1 MSGES
6 KYGGTGAVPSH
17 QTKDDTAVVPPEEKV
32 SILIV
37 DDRHD
42 KMLAYEAI
50 LSELKENIVCAR
62 SGKEA
67 LRCLLKQDFA
77 VILLD
82 VNMPVMDGFETAA
95 LIRQRP
101 RSETTPII
109 FISAVND
116 TETHVSRGYSLGA
129 VDYILT
135 PVVPEIL
142 RAKIAVFVD
151 LFKKTEQVK
160 RQAEEREKLI
170 REQAAR
176 AEAEA
181 RQERLAFLADAGNVL
196 AGSLDHEETFRNLA
210 SLVVPRVADFC
221 VVLAVDEEGTM
232 RHVAVAHRDSPEEPA
247 LQKLAEEFP
256 PSAAA
261 QESGAHI
268 LSSGKSQ
275 MVCDFHD
282 GELREVFSEKADR
295 DWLRSLSAKSFISVP
310 IRAHDRVLGAIVMIN
325 TSPGRICGPDEL
337 SLAEE
342 LAHRAALALDNAGLY
357 KSAQKARAESERA
370 NRAKDSFLAMLSH
383 ELRTPLTPVL
393 TSVLA
398 LEQTEDLT
406 DELRASLQMIR
417 RNVELEARLIDDLL
431 DLTRIS
437 KGKVQLNLDEVDA
450 HLLLRSALEICQA
463 DIDKKNLALVIEFAA
478 EKTTLQADPAR
489 LQQIFWNLIKNA
501 VKFTPEGGR
510 LEIRTENREGQ
521 LRVAISDTGMGI
533 DAESLPKIFNAFEQ
547 GERTQFG
554 GLGLGLAISK
564 ALVETHHGKL
574 IAESEG
580 RDKGSTFTAIFPL
593 SETRI
598 DAKQNASPAV
608 PVPHKAMR
616 VLLVEDHEDTNR
628 SLTQLLR
635 RRGYYVQPAHSV
647 KAALEAAAQE
657 RFDVLISDIG
667 LPDGSGI
674 DLMAKLKG
682 DHPIFAIAL
691 TGFGMEDDLRKSQE
705 VGFNH
710 HLVKPVDLN
719 RLDALIQE
727 ANPIT

>member
-1 MSGES
+1 
-6 KYGGTGAVPSH
+6 
-17 QTKDDTAVVPPEEKV
+17 
-32 SILIV
+32 
-37 DDRHD
+37 
-42 KMLAYEAI
+42 MLAYESI
-50 LSELKENIVCAR
+50 LSDLQENIVCAR

-101 RSETTPII
+101 RSQTTPII

-181 RQERLAFLADAGNVL
+181 RQERLAFLADASNVL
-196 AGSLDHEETFRNLA
+196 GSSLDYEETFRNLA
-210 SLVVPRVADFC
+210 ALVVPRVADFC
-221 VVLAVDEEGTM
+221 VVLAAEEDGAM
-232 RHVAVAHRDSPEEPA
+232 HHVAVAHRDSAEEPA

-256 PSAAA
+256 PSEAA
-261 QESGAHI
+261 QKTGAHV
-268 LSSGKSQ
+268 LSTGRSQ
-275 MVCDFHD
+275 MVCDVHN
-282 GELREVFSEKADR
+282 GELREVFTEKADR
-295 DWLRSLSAKSFISVP
+295 DWLRSLSAKSFIAVP
-310 IRAHDRVLGAIVMIN
+310 LRAQDRVLGAIVMIN

-342 LAHRAALALDNAGLY
+342 LAHRAALALDNARLY

-398 LEQTEDLT
+398 LESSDNLPE
-406 DELRASLQMIR
+406 ELRASLQMIR

-431 DLTRIS
+431 DLTRVS
-437 KGKVQLNLDEVDA
+437 KGKVQLNLEKVDA

-463 DIDKKNLALVIEFAA
+463 DIDKKNLELVTAFVA
-478 EKTTLQADPAR
+478 EHASLQADPAR
-489 LQQIFWNLIKNA
+489 LQQIFWNLIKNS

-510 LEIRTENREGQ
+510 LEIRTENRDGQ
-521 LRVAISDTGMGI
+521 LRVAVADSGIGI
-533 DAESLPKIFNAFEQ
+533 DAETLPKIFYAFEQ
-547 GERTQFG
+547 GARAQLG

-564 ALVETHHGKL
+564 ALVETHHGTL
-574 IAESEG
+574 IAESDG
-580 RDKGSTFTAIFPL
+580 PGKGATFTAVFPL
-593 SETRI
+593 SETTGE
-598 DAKQNASPAV
+598 AAENASPSV
-608 PVPHKAMR
+608 PAAHKAMR

-647 KAALEAAAQE
+647 QAALDAAAHE

-674 DLMAKLKG
+674 DLMEKLKNA
-682 DHPIFAIAL
+682 HPIFGIAL
-691 TGFGMEDDLRKSQE
+691 TGFGMEEDLRKSYD

-719 RLDALIQE
+719 RLDALIQQ
-727 ANPIT
+727 ADPVTAAA